1 MLVSLRDTHPVV
13 RSYLIREG
21 AITEE
26 PVEVPGLEVPG
37 AGRGRGRAPG
47 LAPCRIVTE
56 SVNNQPARPRGWAGP
71 PSDTQRGGP
80 VAVEVRLPTVLR
92 SQAGGSSVV
101 SVDGATIGE
110 VLSKLVAEY
119 PGMAGQVLTD
129 EGALHKF
136 VNIYVNDDDVRY
148 LQGLDTPVADG
159 AEVSI
164 LPAVAGG

>member
-1 MLVSLRDTHPVV
+1 M
-13 RSYLIREG
+13 
-21 AITEE
+21 
-26 PVEVPGLEVPG
+26 
-37 AGRGRGRAPG
+37 
-47 LAPCRIVTE
+47 
-56 SVNNQPARPRGWAGP
+56 
-71 PSDTQRGGP
+71 
-80 VAVEVRLPTVLR
+80 AVEVRLPTVLR
-92 SQAGGSSVV
+92 NQAGGASTV

-119 PGMAGQVLTD
+119 PGMSGQVLTD

-136 VNIYVNDDDVRY
+136 VNIYVDDDDVRY